1 MFKLYKSNFCCDCGE
16 KLIKKYF
23 WQKMFFYSY
32 FCSKCIKKVRKF
44 FLLKNILLIFLVNII
59 FPIILINIYLSN
71 KSLNITTKIPSTP
84 TPFIASNIIRT
95 TSVDKLTIEE
105 KCGAKTRKGKKCQR
119 RVKRPGYC
127 WQHKA
132 LDK

>member
-32 FCSKCIKKVRKF
+32 FCSKCIKKVGKI

-59 FPIILINIYLSN
+59 FPIILVNIYLSN
-71 KSLNITTKIPSTP
+71 KSLNIKIPSTP
-84 TPFIASNIIRT
+84 TPFVASNAISKA
-95 TSVDKLTIEE
+95 SVDKLTIEE

-127 WQHKA
+127 WQHKI

>member
-23 WQKMFFYSY
+23 WQKIFFYSY
-32 FCSKCIKKVRKF
+32 FCSKCIKKLERS
-44 FLLKNILLIFLVNII
+44 FLLKNILVIFLVNII
-59 FPIILINIYLSN
+59 FPIILVNIYLSN
-71 KSLNITTKIPSTP
+71 KSLNITTKIPPTP
-84 TPFIASNIIRT
+84 TPFIASKT
-95 TSVDKLTIEE
+95 LVDKFIIEE

-119 RVKRPGYC
+119 RVKTPGYC
-127 WQHKA
+127 WQHKI